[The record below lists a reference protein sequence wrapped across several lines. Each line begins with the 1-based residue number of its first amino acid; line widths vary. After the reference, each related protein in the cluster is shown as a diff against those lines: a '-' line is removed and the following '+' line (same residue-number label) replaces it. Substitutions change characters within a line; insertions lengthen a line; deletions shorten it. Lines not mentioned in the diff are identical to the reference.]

1 MTVYGVDAE
10 KIAECNRF
18 TMSVTLG
25 LGLQKTDVYEVVRQ
39 AFAKTGCIYD
49 AMPENVK
56 QLLNDNHDKLSYL
69 IENENHFIQAASD
82 LIPIVARQIGAQHVT
97 DEMESCAML
106 SIRRSFYYY
115 DDTKCNLKRF
125 CYAGIGQE
133 LKQTFRK
140 GNFKKNKVWRSRIH
154 LDQHNA
160 ETLAPNLHTTEV
172 AEDESS
178 LLDQPCMAGLSGL
191 EIINKVADHA
201 KLAPQDKKLFEVM
214 LRNGGNRNWVS
225 EYLKETGLSITK
237 QGVYY
242 KRDLLIKRLQQEVV
256 NHGQDIFE

>member
-1 MTVYGVDAE
+1 
-10 KIAECNRF
+10 
-18 TMSVTLG
+18 
-25 LGLQKTDVYEVVRQ
+25 
-39 AFAKTGCIYD
+39 
-49 AMPENVK
+49 
-56 QLLNDNHDKLSYL
+56 
-69 IENENHFIQAASD
+69 
-82 LIPIVARQIGAQHVT
+82 
-97 DEMESCAML
+97 ML

-125 CYAGIGQE
+125 CYAGICQE
-133 LKQTFRK
+133 LKQTFRR

-172 AEDESS
+172 SEEENT
-178 LLDQPCMAGLSGL
+178 LLDQPCMLGLSGI

-214 LRNGGNRNWVS
+214 LKNGGNRNWVS

-242 KRDLLIKRLQQEVV
+242 KRDLLIKKLQQEIT
-256 NHGQDIFE
+256 NHGQEIFE